1 MSSRRN
7 KFEIWSE
14 VMESCLRTSR
24 TQTWLL
30 RKIRLKTAAIKEILE
45 FLLSRRLIE
54 QIDEADG
61 SKYRTT
67 KKGEQALMQYYNLI
81 NDFFNLK

>member
-14 VMESCLRTSR
+14 VMESCLRAPR

-30 RKIRLKTAAIKEILE
+30 REIRLKTQVIKETLQ
-45 FLLSRRLIE
+45 FLLLRHLLE
-54 QIDEADG
+54 QIDDING
-61 SKYRTT
+61 IRYQTT
-67 KKGEQALMQYYNLI
+67 KKGEEALIKYYNLI
-81 NDFFNLK
+81 NDFFEL